1 MNNED
6 EKEENSK
13 QEFKLLIMDIKDS
26 DFEEFQNTI
35 KKELILD
42 LYSIFRTF
50 EKNGIINYEAYL
62 ISMTEVFKKYNES
75 TDFKYIFDL
84 IFNRFQKIKC
94 TLKNN
99 KTVFYLT
106 DIIHKNA
113 IETYIVP
120 CFLTLLLKCS
130 IIDKIKLL
138 FKLTDTD
145 EDGFLNKAE
154 IKLMISTINFFFCEN
169 SENNFNSSIITQSL
183 MNIKVKEKLNKL
195 MHDPGGLANILK
207 KEKVVNFDIFFECL
221 EKIENYKYEII
232 PCFINIKKCLYNQR
246 KEKIIEVKNKNK
258 KEFVRISS
266 ALSHRK
272 FRENNQSCQIK
283 KNASA
288 NLEKIIKVIKTKNEQ
303 EENKNDI
310 INNDLLLGLK
320 ENNKSFKDLLK
331 ERTIFTEKE
340 REENFSSGSS
350 TSRRSKSRNQYRK
363 KILKSEYFFVA
374 DYDKIKKLEV
384 EPALLK
390 FETNKFPI
398 KKIKGFNSN
407 YSILNSNPEKK
418 NIFKKL
424 MHKNTFDLNRNIH
437 QRIQSVKNNK
447 MKINSSINSF
457 KRRSIQTLN
466 YKNNIFENLSQIQNF
481 NFFNKNNTSKKNI
494 TFSKDSLQKIY
505 EKKNSMKKTNKNN
518 FRKINNINIYRQ
530 AFNNRLNHIKLKR
543 AFNNKSR
550 NTINKFTSLNESS
563 KNKQQ
568 NLSIKILKKNL
579 TLDKT
584 NTNRVSTNN
593 KFTLNKTF
601 FKTRNGKNEIKK
613 NKIKS
618 YSYYNSRM
626 NRYLNIQEILKD
638 LAEEKRIAKGDAY
651 TLEKELGLI
660 YLKLEKEKTDLD
672 DKKIVF
678 NEDDFSWRFFDLNEK
693 NFPNSFRKKIN
704 PFIYKN

>member
-1 MNNED
+1 MDNEN
-6 EKEENSK
+6 EEEENSK
-13 QEFKLLIMDIKDS
+13 KDFKLLIMDIKEEN
-26 DFEEFQNTI
+26 FEEFQNTI

-42 LYSIFRTF
+42 LYSIFRLF
-50 EKNGIINYEAYL
+50 EKNGIINYDTYL
-62 ISMTEVFKKYNES
+62 ISMTQVFKKYNKS
-75 TDFKYIFDL
+75 DDFKYIFDL

-106 DIIHKNA
+106 DMIYKNA

-130 IIDKIKLL
+130 INDKIKLL

-154 IKLMISTINFFFCEN
+154 IKLMISTVNFFFCEN
-169 SENNFNSSIITQSL
+169 SENINSSIITQSL

-195 MHDPGGLANILK
+195 MHDPGGLDYILK
-207 KEKVVNFDIFFECL
+207 KEKVVDFDIFFECL

-232 PCFINIKKCLYNQR
+232 PCFINIKQCLYNQR
-246 KEKIIEVKNKNK
+246 KEHIIEVKNKYK

-266 ALSHRK
+266 ALSHRN
-272 FRENNQSCQIK
+272 FGENLHPSK
-283 KNASA
+283 SEKNASA
-288 NLEKIIKVIKTKNEQ
+288 NLEKIIKVIKIKKDD

-310 INNDLLLGLK
+310 INNDLLFGVK

-340 REENFSSGSS
+340 REENFSSSS
-350 TSRRSKSRNQYRK
+350 TTTRRSITNQYRK
-363 KILKSEYFFVA
+363 KLINSKYFFVA

-390 FETNKFPI
+390 FENSKIPL
-398 KKIKGFNSN
+398 KKIKKFNSN
-407 YSILNSNPEKK
+407 YSLLNSNKEKK

-424 MHKNTFDLNRNIH
+424 IHKNTFDLNKNIH
-437 QRIQSVKNNK
+437 KRNLQSARNNK
-447 MKINSSINSF
+447 MKINSSINF
-457 KRRSIQTLN
+457 LKKRSLQSLN
-466 YKNNIFENLSQIQNF
+466 YKNNIFENLSQIQSLNF
-481 NFFNKNNTSKKNI
+481 LNKNNANKKNI
-494 TFSKDSLQKIY
+494 TFSKGSLQKIY
-505 EKKNSMKKTNKNN
+505 EKKNLIKKANKNN
-518 FRKINNINIYRQ
+518 FRKINNINIYKQ
-530 AFNNRLNHIKLKR
+530 AFNNR
-543 AFNNKSR
+543 FNNSKYKNTFNGKSR
-550 NTINKFTSLNESS
+550 NGINKLTTLNEST

-568 NLSIKILKKNL
+568 NLSIKSLKNNL

-584 NTNRVSTNN
+584 NASTN
-593 KFTLNKTF
+593 KFSLNETF
-601 FKTRNGKNEIKK
+601 FKTQNKKNEIKK
-613 NKIKS
+613 NKFKS

-651 TLEKELGLI
+651 SLEKELGLI
-660 YLKLEKEKTDLD
+660 YLRLEKEKTDLD

-678 NEDDFSWRFFDLNEK
+678 NDDDFSWRFFDLNEK
-693 NFPNSFRKKIN
+693 VFPSSFRKKMDS
-704 PFIYKN
+704 FIKIK